1 MRKSLFFL
9 TFLACQGSLFGQNIS
24 KSQEKS
30 ATASPV
36 LSNTNT
42 KPFKES
48 VSTPDSKVARSP
60 KRAIATVAR
69 KKVEQP
75 KKQEE

>member
-9 TFLACQGSLFGQNIS
+9 TFLACQGSLFGQNIN

-36 LSNTNT
+36 LSNTNA

-48 VSTPDSKVARSP
+48 VSTPDSKVARSL
-60 KRAIATVAR
+60 KERLQQLLE
-69 KKVEQP
+69 KK
-75 KKQEE
+75 